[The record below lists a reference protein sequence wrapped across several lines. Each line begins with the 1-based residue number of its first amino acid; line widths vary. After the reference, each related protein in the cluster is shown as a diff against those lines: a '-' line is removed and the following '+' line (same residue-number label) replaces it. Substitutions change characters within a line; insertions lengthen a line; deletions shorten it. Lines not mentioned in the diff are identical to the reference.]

1 LKDWVKSDSLF
12 PNSLL
17 EVGMELTLGY
27 FGDRRLEKGGPIFWA
42 VWSKLAVARFGF
54 AGLAAIA
61 RARFGYRD
69 FCAILR

>member
-1 LKDWVKSDSLF
+1 
-12 PNSLL
+12 
-17 EVGMELTLGY
+17 MELTLGY